1 MNTTVLPHNQKNPRP
16 QPVGSRSKAIT
27 LQAGQSALPALSLTG
42 SMKTPIKVMLV
53 DDHPIVRK
61 GIGSCLARRP
71 NLAIVGEAGDG
82 QEALRKAKELAP
94 DIIMMDMDMPNMDGL
109 AVTQALR
116 REMPRVKV
124 LVLSM
129 HRHSEAVLRIL
140 QSGAVGYVLK
150 DATPDELVLAI
161 ETVHAGQT
169 FYSPDIARIALNQF
183 VRGPGE
189 GPNAMNITNRERE
202 VLICIAEGLSNKE
215 IAIRL
220 NVGVRTVETHRER
233 IMRKLN
239 IHTVAGLTKFAIAK
253 GLISLRMDS

>member
-1 MNTTVLPHNQKNPRP
+1 MSVQNPPTKNMNTTVLPQNHKTQRP
-16 QPVGSRSKAIT
+16 QPAGSGAKTVS
-27 LQAGQSALPALSLTG
+27 LQSGQPALPALSLTG
-42 SMKTPIKVMLV
+42 STKSPIKVMLV

-61 GIGSCLARRP
+61 GIGSCLSRRP
-71 NLAIVGEAGDG
+71 NLSIVGEAGDG

-129 HRHSEAVLRIL
+129 YRHSDAVLRIL

-189 GPNAMNITNRERE
+189 
-202 VLICIAEGLSNKE
+202 
-215 IAIRL
+215 
-220 NVGVRTVETHRER
+220 
-233 IMRKLN
+233 
-239 IHTVAGLTKFAIAK
+239 
-253 GLISLRMDS
+253 